1 MLSKTSV
8 PSNSRSKRKP
18 TRAHSWPDGVAAAAG
33 YPRYHRFIARLLH
46 CDHWD
51 KRKDGVENEVPNT
64 MKRFAGEGYLPLLKR
79 RRSRSGKGKAQRR
92 SAQAQRERL
101 GKPIAPRDRGRAPE
115 RGLCS
120 FSRELARSSP
130 FSEVG

>member
-51 KRKDGVENEVPNT
+51 KRKDGVENEAAEHNEA
-64 MKRFAGEGYLPLLKR
+64 FR
-79 RRSRSGKGKAQRR
+79 RGGV
-92 SAQAQRERL
+92 
-101 GKPIAPRDRGRAPE
+101 
-115 RGLCS
+115 
-120 FSRELARSSP
+120 SP
-130 FSEVG
+130 TLEAET